1 MNYSFHRVA
10 EHSKARPIVEGD
22 VPRCP
27 TTRFPY
33 RTLYSEEPDGIF
45 VLAVMHLH
53 RASDYWRHRL

>member
-53 RASDYWRHRL
+53 RASDY